1 MIPYRVETLFQFEPW
16 ANKVLFG
23 LTIALS
29 LAIEG
34 GVIPEEAVTQ
44 WCVLGAGGPQAIL
57 GYQFA
62 HAGIAHLIGNMVFL
76 WVFGNAVC
84 ATVGNF
90 AYLVLYLGLGA
101 FAGAAHVLLDGNP
114 VVGASGAIAGIVGL
128 AVAFY
133 PVNRVNIFYSLGLVP
148 RTGRLGLWILAL
160 YWTAWD
166 VIGAAL
172 HLGPVAYWAHL
183 AGTAGGL
190 ATGLLLLAT
199 QRVQLT
205 EFDHG
210 SLLDFLLRREPPH
223 KIQAARE
230 TALAELQREARAY
243 LQAYGSAADN
253 TPVPSPDVAQPAAV
267 PKKRLRLK
275 RADGTRA
282 PEAETAGVV
291 HFGAVHPGPAAPSPA
306 AHPAPQAWPESL
318 PDARYFLFDGQF
330 RHGPLNRAEFL
341 HRLSRSAD
349 TTRWWYWMERMPE
362 WRQVVELETT
372 LSRLPEELRHPLG
385 RI

>member
-1 MIPYRVETLFQFEPW
+1 MIPYRVETLFQYEPW

-23 LTIALS
+23 LTIALG

-34 GVIPEEAVTQ
+34 GAIPEETVTR

-62 HAGIAHLIGNMVFL
+62 HAGIAHLVGNMVFL

-90 AYLVLYLGLGA
+90 VYLALYLGLGA
-101 FAGAAHVLLDGNP
+101 VAGGAHLLLDGNP
-114 VVGASGAIAGIVGL
+114 VVGASGAIAGVVGL

-133 PVNRVNIFYSLGLVP
+133 PVNRVNIFYVLGLVP
-148 RTGRLGLWILAL
+148 RTGRLWLWALAL

-166 VIGAAL
+166 AIGAAL

-190 ATGLLLLAT
+190 AAGLLLLAT

-223 KIQAARE
+223 KIQATRE
-230 TALAELQREARAY
+230 TVLAELQREARAY
-243 LQAYGSAADN
+243 LQAYGSATEGAAAESPAVATPAD
-253 TPVPSPDVAQPAAV
+253 V

-275 RADGTRA
+275 RADGTREPA
-282 PEAETAGVV
+282 TEAGVR
-291 HFGAVHPGPAAPSPA
+291 FGAVHPTPAAPAPGAPA
-306 AHPAPQAWPESL
+306 APQAWPDSL
-318 PDARYFLFDGQF
+318 PEARYFLFDGQF
-330 RHGPLNRAEFL
+330 RHGPLSRAEFL

-349 TTRWWYWMERMPE
+349 TARWWYWMERMPE
-362 WRQVVELETT
+362 WRQVAVLEPT
-372 LSRLPEELRHPLG
+372 LAQLPEERRHPRG